1 MKTIRRLEDLRDL
14 AVQFA
19 DDLVDGLLPGW
30 VHVFAGHNG
39 VEELPQCDLSHLQ
52 EAIRDLKVVGLVVV
66 HVEGSEELAVPA
78 DAQLLST
85 SDAVV
90 DGLPGEF
97 LHLDVVELPEVAEP
111 LDQLGGDAAVKLD
124 IREKHLQHVRAWVAG
139 VEKHELGLLEMIRG
153 EALLDIAA

>member
-1 MKTIRRLEDLRDL
+1 MKTIRGLEDLRDL

-111 LDQLGGDAAVKLD
+111 LDQLGGYAPIKLD
-124 IREKHLQHVRAWVAG
+124 VREEHFEHVGGRVTSVKEHQLGFLQMVWRQAF
-139 VEKHELGLLEMIRG
+139 
-153 EALLDIAA
+153 LDSAA